1 MSSHLSAP
9 PEQPVSSVTPLFP
22 LHTVRCDGP
31 AVFRTQLARDIGC
44 LLDVDDDV
52 ISWTCGTVELAMDG
66 VTHVPDLVAESHGG
80 IVLID
85 AVTKGQPSELIAG
98 IAAAAGY
105 QYRPLCRPELPAI
118 RLRNA
123 KDLLRYARYSVTL
136 ENRVRVLAA
145 LDECGTMTLA
155 ECLSLFRT
163 TQPIPVFA
171 SMVLQRFI
179 TIEMDDAL
187 IGPESV
193 VRRYRG

>member
-1 MSSHLSAP
+1 MSNHLSAP
-9 PEQPVSSVTPLFP
+9 SEQTVSSTPFFP
-22 LHTVRCDGP
+22 LQTVRCDGP

-52 ISWTCGTVELAMDG
+52 ISWSCGTVKLAMDG
-66 VTHVPDLVAESHGG
+66 ITHVPDLVAERTDG

-85 AVTKGQPSELIAG
+85 AKTRTASPTIIGET
-98 IAAAAGY
+98 AAAAGY
-105 QYRPLCRPELPAI
+105 QYGPVSRSDLPAI

-123 KDLLRYARYSVTL
+123 KDLLRYARYSVNL
-136 ENRVRVLAA
+136 DDRIRVLAA

-155 ECLSLFRT
+155 ECLSAFRT
-163 TQPIPVFA
+163 TQPVPAFA

-179 TIEMDDAL
+179 CVDLDEAL